1 MFPSHFFGATMR
13 RLTRLLPI
21 LATIFLV
28 SGCGIQAIPQAK
40 NDVEA
45 KTANLTNEYKR
56 RADLVPQLI
65 GAVKGNAAHE
75 KGTLQA
81 VVEARA
87 KATSITLDPSH
98 ASPEQLKA
106 YQNAQ
111 GGLSQAL
118 GRLMMVTENYPNL
131 KANDAFRDLQS
142 QLEGTE
148 NRIKIARQDLIVS
161 IQGFNN
167 LVTVFPTNLTNSW
180 MYHYEKM
187 AQWDVDEAEK
197 KADEKAPEVKF

>member
-1 MFPSHFFGATMR
+1 MR
-13 RLTRLLPI
+13 PIQTLLAAA
-21 LATIFLV
+21 LALPLLA
-28 SGCGIQAIPQAK
+28 GCGIQAIPQSK

-56 RADLVPQLI
+56 RADLVPQLV
-65 GAVKGNAAHE
+65 GVVKGNAKHE
-75 KGTLQA
+75 SGTLQA

-87 KATSITLDPSH
+87 KATSMTIDPSH
-98 ASPEQLKA
+98 STPEQIKA

-118 GRLMMVTENYPNL
+118 GKLLMVTENYPNL

-148 NRIKIARQDLIVS
+148 NRIKIARQDLINS
-161 IQGFNN
+161 IQNYNN
-167 LVTVFPTNLTNSW
+167 LVTVFPTNMVNNW
-180 MYHYEKM
+180 FYHYEKLP
-187 AQWDVDEAEK
+187 QWDLPADEKTA
-197 KADEKAPEVKF
+197 AEKAPEVKF

>member
-1 MFPSHFFGATMR
+1 MKPIHA
-13 RLTRLLPI
+13 I
-21 LATIFLV
+21 LAVLTLATATLLT
-28 SGCGIQAIPQAK
+28 GCGIQAIPQAK

-45 KTANLTNEYKR
+45 KTANLTSEYKR
-56 RADLVPQLI
+56 RADLVPQLV
-65 GAVKGNAAHE
+65 GAVAGNAKHE
-75 KGTLQA
+75 KSTLQA

-98 ASPEQLKA
+98 ATPAQLQA

-131 KANDAFRDLQS
+131 KANDAFRDLQA

-148 NRIKIARQDLIVS
+148 NRIKIARQDLIGS
-161 IQGFNN
+161 IQDFNN
-167 LVTVFPTNLTNSW
+167 LVTVFPSSLVNSW
-180 MYHYEKM
+180 FYHYEKLP
-187 AQWDVDEAEK
+187 QWDVDADEK

>member
-1 MFPSHFFGATMR
+1 MR
-13 RLTRLLPI
+13 PTHLFAIAALALPLL
-21 LATIFLV
+21 A
-28 SGCGIQAIPQAK
+28 GCGIQAIPQAK

-56 RADLVPQLI
+56 RADLVPQLV
-65 GAVKGNAAHE
+65 GVVKGNAKHE
-75 KGTLQA
+75 SSTLQA

-87 KATSITLDPSH
+87 KATSMTIDPSH
-98 ASPEQLKA
+98 STPEQIKA

-118 GRLMMVTENYPNL
+118 GRLLMVTENYPNL

-148 NRIKIARQDLIVS
+148 NRIKIARQDLIES
-161 IQGFNN
+161 IQGYNN
-167 LVTVFPTNLTNSW
+167 LVTVFPTNLVNNW
-180 MYHYEKM
+180 FYHYEKLP
-187 AQWDVDEAEK
+187 QWDLPADE
-197 KADEKAPEVKF
+197 KAAAEKAPEVKF